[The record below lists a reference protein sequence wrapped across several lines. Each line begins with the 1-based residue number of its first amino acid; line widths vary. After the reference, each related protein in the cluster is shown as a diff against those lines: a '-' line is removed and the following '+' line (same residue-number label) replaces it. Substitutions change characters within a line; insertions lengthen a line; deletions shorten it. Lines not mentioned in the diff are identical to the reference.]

1 MRLRP
6 HTPKDHS
13 HETTATA
20 YGAFARIAR
29 GAPRPRNRLRPYNPD
44 SNNDSLINAIDLLD
58 LIPLYA
64 QPFLPSP
71 DDLDSTNEIQ
81 SLFLSGDTLFLIPDG
96 GFIQLTS
103 LAANLDS
110 SLAELLVESSGIED
124 SIANLHIIDADL
136 DGIPDAYRHYDCATA
151 CNRLIT
157 PEGSDWRILEGRDVE
172 RNADVLLPAL
182 LSAYPNDDLDP
193 SSTIM
198 WYWIDDEYIPGSK
211 NDRFLL
217 TINDQNVQYSARNIN
232 NDSTTGGTGEDLPFG
247 CVCVRQP

>member
-1 MRLRP
+1 MKQVYLLL
-6 HTPKDHS
+6 S
-13 HETTATA
+13 ALLAFGMSQAQETV
-20 YGAFARIAR
+20 GA
-29 GAPRPRNRLRPYNPD
+29 PYNPD

-64 QPFLPSP
+64 QPFLPSS

-81 SLFLSGDTLFLIPDG
+81 SLFLSGDTLFLVPDG

-124 SIANLHIIDADL
+124 SIANLHIIDSDL

-182 LSAYPNDDLDP
+182 LSAYPNDDIDP
-193 SSTIM
+193 GNTLM
-198 WYWIDDEYIPGSK
+198 YYWTDDAWEPSK
-211 NDRFLL
+211 NDRYML
-217 TINDQNVQYSARNIN
+217 TINGENVQYSPQSIN
-232 NDSTTGGTGEDLPFG
+232 NDSASEVLPFG

>member
-1 MRLRP
+1 MYRLLLVAVLMVFAVATRAQ
-6 HTPKDHS
+6 
-13 HETTATA
+13 ETV
-20 YGAFARIAR
+20 GA
-29 GAPRPRNRLRPYNPD
+29 PYNPD

-103 LAANLDS
+103 LAVNLDS

-182 LSAYPNDDLDP
+182 LSAYPNDDIDP
-193 SSTIM
+193 GNTLM
-198 WYWIDDEYIPGSK
+198 YYWTDDAWEPSK
-211 NDRFLL
+211 NDRYML
-217 TINDQNVQYSARNIN
+217 TINGENVQYSPQSIN
-232 NDSTTGGTGEDLPFG
+232 NDSASEVLPFG